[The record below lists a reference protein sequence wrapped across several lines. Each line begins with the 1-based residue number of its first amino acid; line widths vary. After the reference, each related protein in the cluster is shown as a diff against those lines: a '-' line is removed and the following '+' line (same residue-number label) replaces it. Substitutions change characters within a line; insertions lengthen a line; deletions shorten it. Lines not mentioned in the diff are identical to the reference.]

1 MKITSFTLCILV
13 LMWAPDTVIAQA
25 PPAVDPVRL
34 MQLVEKQ
41 NSPPDEM
48 VRLSMRLI
56 DSGGKTSQ
64 RSAVFYRRQKEAGST
79 EDMKLIRFDSPPELN
94 GSAVL
99 TLENATRADDQ
110 WLYLPA
116 YRTSRKIP
124 PGNRSDRYMGTDF
137 YYEDVS
143 DDKISQYRYSIV
155 GQEKI
160 GDRSYLLVSQ
170 AAESQEAQRESA
182 YGRKLQWVD
191 PERYV
196 VARIDYFDRQ
206 GTLIKRF
213 EASQPIQVTGRWRWN
228 ATVMSD
234 LRLGHKTEI
243 DYSDRKI
250 DQGVDAALFT
260 VRSLERAK

>member
-1 MKITSFTLCILV
+1 MKLTRFSLCSLFAV
-13 LMWAPDTVIAQA
+13 CTCGVAIAQSL
-25 PPAVDPVRL
+25 PAVDPVKL
-34 MQLVEKQ
+34 MQSVENQ
-41 NSPPDEM
+41 NSPSDEV
-48 VRLSMRLI
+48 VRLSMRLV
-56 DSGGKTSQ
+56 DSAGKASQ
-64 RSAVFYRRQKEAGST
+64 RSAVFYRRQKEAGSNA
-79 EDMKLIRFDSPPELN
+79 DMKLIRFDSPPELN
-94 GSAVL
+94 GSAVM
-99 TLENATRADDQ
+99 TLENTERADDQ

-160 GDRSYLLVSQ
+160 GDRKYLLVSQ
-170 AAESQEAQRESA
+170 TAESEEVSRDSA

-191 PERYV
+191 PERYM

-213 EASQPIQVTGRWRWN
+213 EASQAVQVAGRWRWN
-228 ATVMSD
+228 TAVMTD
-234 LRLGHKTEI
+234 VRLGHKTEI
-243 DYSDRKI
+243 HYSDRRI

-260 VRSLERAK
+260 VRSLERGK